1 MNDALAYVTA
11 LAAGVLLGLLG
22 RALLRSRVRLSWPE
36 AVLAGVVGS
45 VAGVLVTAFRAD
57 HGGSAPIIALL
68 VALAVTVIALLV
80 VERWKS
86 ARSTPRASA
95 EELIR
100 AGESAQVEFKSSARF
115 NRHTGTRDEKIE
127 RVIAKTIAAFLNA
140 EGGVLLI
147 GVTDDGDVCG
157 LADDYVLMKAPDNDR
172 FELWLRDMLVASI
185 GATETAR
192 VGVEFET
199 VRDAVVCIV
208 RVPPARRPVF
218 LRPTKGDAAPVF
230 VVRIGNSTRELAVDQ
245 TLSYCVDRWG
255 RSTLRSSAR

>member
-1 MNDALAYVTA
+1 M
-11 LAAGVLLGLLG
+11 
-22 RALLRSRVRLSWPE
+22 
-36 AVLAGVVGS
+36 
-45 VAGVLVTAFRAD
+45 LVTAFRAD

-68 VALAVTVIALLV
+68 VALAVTVVVLLV
-80 VERWKS
+80 MERWKS
-86 ARSTPRASA
+86 ARMTPRAGV

-127 RVIAKTIAAFLNA
+127 RVIAKTVAAFLNA

-147 GVTDDGDVCG
+147 GVTDDGEVCG

-199 VRDAVVCIV
+199 VRDAVVCVV
-208 RVPPARRPVF
+208 RVPAARRPVF

-255 RSTLRSSAR
+255 RSALRSGAR